1 VRVISLNL
9 NGYRAA
15 VKKGLLEFLETQ
27 HADIICFQELKAD
40 LSSLPAS
47 VMDYH
52 TLWHPAERKGYS
64 GVGLLLK
71 QKPDAVHV
79 GMGVK
84 IYDCEGRVLR
94 ADFNTPSGE
103 LSIVSVY
110 VPSGSSG
117 DLRQAFKMRFLK
129 ALKRYLKTLL
139 AEGRKVIVCG
149 DYNIAHQKIDL
160 KNWQSNQKTSGFL
173 PEERSSLDSALK
185 LGLRDAYR
193 EHIGPDTASY
203 SWWSLRSGAR
213 ARNVGWRLDYQLASP
228 ELAAAVSF
236 AEIPMEPV
244 FSDHAPVV
252 IEYDTL
258 SGYFGNK
265 VTRAERAETDT
276 KSD

>member
-1 VRVISLNL
+1 MRVISLNL

-15 VKKGLLEFLETQ
+15 VKKGLLEFLSSQ
-27 HADIICFQELKAD
+27 HADIVCFQELKAD
-40 LSSLPAS
+40 LASLPES
-47 VMDYH
+47 VMNYH

-71 QKPDAVHV
+71 QKPEDVHV

-94 ADFNTPSGE
+94 ADLRGVT
-103 LSIVSVY
+103 IVSVY

-117 DLRQAFKMRFLK
+117 DPRQAFKIRFLK
-129 ALKRYLKTLL
+129 AFKRYLKALL
-139 AEGRKVIVCG
+139 AEGRKLIVCG

-173 PEERSSLDSALK
+173 PEERKWLDTTLK

-193 EHIGPDTASY
+193 EYIGPDTASY

-213 ARNVGWRLDYQLASP
+213 GRNVGWRLDYQLASP
-228 ELAAAVSF
+228 ELAATVAH

-244 FSDHAPVV
+244 LSDHAPVV
-252 IEYDTL
+252 MEYDL
-258 SGYFGNK
+258 
-265 VTRAERAETDT
+265 
-276 KSD
+276 

>member
-1 VRVISLNL
+1 MRVISLNL

-27 HADIICFQELKAD
+27 QADIICFQELKAD
-40 LSSLPAS
+40 LSNLPES
-47 VMDYH
+47 VMNYH

-71 QKPDAVHV
+71 QEPHAVHM

-94 ADFNTPSGE
+94 ADLNTPSGE

-110 VPSGSSG
+110 IPSGSSG
-117 DLRQAFKMRFLK
+117 DPRQAFKMRFLK
-129 ALKRYLKTLL
+129 AFKRYLKTLL
-139 AEGRKVIVCG
+139 TEGHKVIVCG

-173 PEERSSLDSALK
+173 PEERKWLDTTLK

-193 EHIGPDTASY
+193 EHIGPDATSY

-213 ARNVGWRLDYQLASP
+213 ARNVGWRLDYQLTSP
-228 ELAAAVSF
+228 ELAAAVSA
-236 AEIPMEPV
+236 AEIPMEPIL
-244 FSDHAPVV
+244 SDHAPVV
-252 IEYDTL
+252 VAYDL
-258 SGYFGNK
+258 
-265 VTRAERAETDT
+265 
-276 KSD
+276 